1 MSSIPTRSDSGIR
14 PRSGADLRLC
24 CPSDDLQTTAP
35 PAEQL
40 PVIAKH
46 EVNPGAAAAVA
57 VAPSLKGEDAAFEGE
72 DAPHAAGRFRIV
84 ERRRNRQHN
93 QSPVTTLKQMPA
105 LVVLERIP
113 VPVLAIAHDGSF
125 LFTNTAFAEMV
136 GREPD
141 EVLSLRF
148 HQIFCRVPAS
158 ESLLSVVHSLA
169 NNVVELVHTD
179 GSIVRAL
186 MSRSA
191 LIGADDQ
198 FALAVFQDLTEQ
210 LWNSSGLDEWVDEE
224 APVFAEF
231 EDHTGVAAKG
241 R

>member
-1 MSSIPTRSDSGIR
+1 MPSIPTRSDTGIR

-24 CPSDDLQTTAP
+24 CPRDDLQTTAP

-46 EVNPGAAAAVA
+46 EVNLGAAA
-57 VAPSLKGEDAAFEGE
+57 DAAFEGE
-72 DAPHAAGRFRIV
+72 DAPHAVGRFRFV
-84 ERRRNRQHN
+84 ERRRNMQHN
-93 QSPVTTLKQMPA
+93 QSPITTLRQMPA
-105 LVVLERIP
+105 LVVLKRIP

-158 ESLLSVVHSLA
+158 EPLLSVVHALA
-169 NNVVELVHTD
+169 NNVVELAHTD

-191 LIGADDQ
+191 LMSVDDQ

-231 EDHTGVAAKG
+231 EDRTALAARG